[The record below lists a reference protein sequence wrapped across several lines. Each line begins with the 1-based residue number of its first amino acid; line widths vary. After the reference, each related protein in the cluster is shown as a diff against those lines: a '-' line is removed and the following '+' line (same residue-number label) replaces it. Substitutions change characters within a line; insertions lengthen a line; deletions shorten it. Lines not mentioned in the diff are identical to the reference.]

1 MFYLGHPT
9 QEDGAIK
16 FSLVSLQKVMPL
28 FFIVKGLMMD
38 FSEESVRAL
47 IFIAHN
53 FIGWSQMLEKI

>member
-1 MFYLGHPT
+1 MFHLGHPT

-16 FSLVSLQKVMPL
+16 FAHVSLQKVMPL
-28 FFIVKGLMMD
+28 IFIVKGLMMD